1 MSADEPPIEGKE
13 RVNRLAQIRL
23 SLWIVLGLMAVQ
35 GALGIYVNLF
45 GNLSAPSDPNA
56 VFPIVFGSPVLAAHF
71 LNAFALIGLTAF
83 LLVRA
88 GGVQIPGL
96 RAWSGLLLASFVAAA
111 YSGYHFTGTQE
122 NIYSFSME
130 MGFLVALVLVA
141 VLIYRTGVTIATA
154 RVLAPAG
161 A

>member
-1 MSADEPPIEGKE
+1 MLADEPPAGGKE
-13 RVNRLAQIRL
+13 RMTRLAQIRL
-23 SLWIVLGLMAVQ
+23 TLWVVLGLMVVQ

-83 LLVRA
+83 LLVRS
-88 GGVQIPGL
+88 GDGQIPGL
-96 RAWSGLLLASFVAAA
+96 RMWSALLLAAFVAAA

-122 NIYSFSME
+122 NVYSFSME

-141 VLIYRTGVTIATA
+141 VLIYRTGVTIATV
-154 RVLAPAG
+154 RVPSTAA